1 MKNKKFTFKLKAILK
16 LRKLKEDEIKI
27 ELGNTLKEINKV
39 NLNMDEINQQVEE
52 IYKSQTQLASSDIS
66 GQMLKF
72 YPNFLQAKREEYKN
86 KENIL
91 KALYRKKNDLIKK
104 LAEAKGKT
112 EIMTKL
118 KAKEEKSFKKEKL
131 KQDQLN
137 IEELLQYKR
146 IKT

>member
-1 MKNKKFTFKLKAILK
+1 MRSKKFIFKLEAILK
-16 LRKLKEDEIKI
+16 LRKFKEDDIKV
-27 ELGNTLKEINKV
+27 ELGNTLKEINEV
-39 NLNMDEINQQVEE
+39 NSNMEKIDQQVEE

-72 YPNFLQAKREEYKN
+72 YPSFLQAKREEYKN

-91 KALYRKKNDLIKK
+91 KALYRKKDELIKK

-112 EIMTKL
+112 DIMTKL